1 MADTQSHGI
10 YRVLNNPHL
19 RQSVKIALDG
29 ALAVLAWKASVALWQ
44 GGLIVPFGARKWL
57 SMALIVNLTFRFTR
71 MHYRMLGFRDA
82 LQITWGTLVLAAGSF
97 FFYQLEPVIKLGAT
111 QLSVVLGAA
120 LLTGS
125 FWILIRALV
134 LAVHERKDIRLPE
147 WPKEDRRRIQRTL
160 IIGAGRAGLLVAQE
174 FRRHPELGCVAVGFL
189 DDAIEKQGVRIQG
202 IPVFG
207 HSMLLGAIIKE
218 QRIDQV
224 VLAMPSAPGQVVRS
238 IAEEVQRGGVRLKTV
253 PGIFNILASAN
264 WKPELRDV
272 SIEDLLRREPI
283 HLDQSA
289 IQRAIEGKVVL
300 ITGAGGSIGSELV
313 RQIALFRPGRLVL
326 LGRGENS
333 LWEIEREIKRL
344 HTGLTISLELCD
356 IRNATRLNRAF
367 QNWKP
372 EVVLHAAAH
381 KHVPFLELNPEE
393 GIENNALGTGN
404 VVEACRKSGTRIFVN
419 ISTDKAVNPTNVLG
433 ATTRIAEAL
442 VRQAGAEAGEK
453 CKFVSVRFGNV
464 LGSRGS
470 VIPVFKEQIRGGGPV
485 TVTHPEMTRYFM
497 TIPEAA
503 QLVLQAGLLGE
514 NGKVYLLDMGEPVK
528 IVDLAKDMC
537 RLSGLTPGVDIEIQ
551 FSGIRPGE
559 KLYEEL
565 FTDSE
570 EKETN
575 VHPKVFESGQEPLD
589 VDLLK
594 RGIKALQAA
603 TQLPEGPRQREILN
617 WFGQLVPT
625 YTPSPLGLGIY
636 ADVEYLPDRSTPQA
650 PMATGGVIQ

>member
-1 MADTQSHGI
+1 MSG
-10 YRVLNNPHL
+10 L
-19 RQSVKIALDG
+19 R
-29 ALAVLAWKASVALWQ
+29 
-44 GGLIVPFGARKWL
+44 VPFGAWKWL
-57 SMALIVNLTFRFTR
+57 CFAVVVNLSFRFTR

-82 LQITWGTLVLAAGSF
+82 LQISFGTLILGMGSF
-97 FFYQLEPVIKLGAT
+97 LFYRMEPVFKLGAT
-111 QLSVVLGAA
+111 QLEVVLGAA

-125 FWILIRALV
+125 LWVLLRASV
-134 LAVHERKDIRLPE
+134 LAIHERNDLRLPDL
-147 WPKEDRRRIQRTL
+147 PEDHRRVLRTL

-174 FRRHPELGCVAVGFL
+174 FRRHPELGCIPIGYL
-189 DDAIEKQGVRIQG
+189 DDAMEKQGVRIQG
-202 IPVFG
+202 LPVYG
-207 HSMLLGAIIKE
+207 HSILLGTVLKE

-224 VLAMPSAPGQVVRS
+224 VMAMPSAPGAALRR
-238 IAEEVQRGGVRLKTV
+238 IAEEVQRAGVRLKTV

-283 HLDQSA
+283 HLDQTA
-289 IQRAIEGKVVL
+289 IQRAIEDRVVL

-313 RQIALFRPGRLVL
+313 RQIALFRPGRLIL

-344 HTGLTISLELCD
+344 HPGMAITLELCD
-356 IRNATRLNRAF
+356 IRNQVRLNRVF

-393 GIENNALGTGN
+393 GIENNAMGTGN
-404 VVEACRKSGTRIFVN
+404 VVDAARKNGARILVN

-433 ATTRIAEAL
+433 ATKRIAEAL
-442 VRQAGAEAGEK
+442 VRQAGAEAGSG

-470 VIPVFKEQIRGGGPV
+470 VIPIFKELIRSGGPI

-503 QLVLQAGLLGE
+503 QLVLQAGILGE

-551 FSGIRPGE
+551 FTGIRPGE

-565 FTDSE
+565 FTESE
-570 EKETN
+570 EKETQI
-575 VHPKVFESGQEPLD
+575 HPKVFDSAQEPLD
-589 VDLLK
+589 KELLQ
-594 RGIKALQAA
+594 RGMKALQAA
-603 TQLPEGPRQREILN
+603 VLLPEGPRQREILT

-636 ADVEYLPDRSTPQA
+636 AELDQPSGDDSGPHPIMGVGS
-650 PMATGGVIQ
+650 VIQ